1 MIPPAPNLARHL
13 FANTRPVNRLGIALW
28 VAGALLLAGNVA
40 VYYSYFAGSGDRRA
54 ELARLEEQVALQ
66 QRRAAQAETDL
77 AGIDLEQQN
86 EQVEFLNR
94 KIAER
99 AFSWSLLFD
108 RIAEVLPTQVRLT
121 SLRPHGVVSGNEAR
135 RRVARRV
142 VVEEGRVALELE
154 GEAQSGEA
162 LLRFVD
168 NLFAHPAFE
177 DPDLAQE
184 AVDDG
189 ERIEFTLRAQY
200 LPEVGESAATIEEE
214 APARPGAA
222 AAAADEEPVPRYPMQ
237 DEEEEN

>member
-1 MIPPAPNLARHL
+1 MIPPAPNLARHP

-28 VAGALLLAGNVA
+28 AAGALLLAGNVA

-66 QRRAAQAETDL
+66 QRGAGQAETDL

-108 RIAEVLPTQVRLT
+108 RLAEVLPSQVRLT
-121 SLRPHGVVSGNEAR
+121 SLRPHGVVSGDEGR
-135 RRVARRV
+135 RRVAGRV
-142 VVEEGRVALELE
+142 VVEEGRVALEMA

-168 NLFAHPAFE
+168 NLFAHAAFE

-200 LPEVGESAATIEEE
+200 LPEVAESAATVAED
-214 APARPGAA
+214 APASPAA
-222 AAAADEEPVPRYPMQ
+222 AVDEEPVPRYPR

>member
-1 MIPPAPNLARHL
+1 MIPPAPNLARYP

-28 VAGALLLAGNVA
+28 VAGALLLTGNVA

-54 ELARLEEQVALQ
+54 ELARLEQQVSLQ
-66 QRRAAQAETDL
+66 QQRAGQAETDL

-86 EQVEFLNR
+86 EQVDFLNR

-108 RIAEVLPTQVRLT
+108 RLAEVLPSQVRLT
-121 SLRPHGVVSGNEAR
+121 SLRPHGVVSGDEGR
-135 RRVARRV
+135 RRVAGRV
-142 VVEEGRVALELE
+142 VVEEGRVALELA

-200 LPEVGESAATIEEE
+200 LPEVAESAATIEEE
-214 APARPGAA
+214 SPARPGAA
-222 AAAADEEPVPRYPMQ
+222 AAVDEEPVPRYPR

>member
-1 MIPPAPNLARHL
+1 MIPPAPNLARHP

-28 VAGALLLAGNVA
+28 AAGALLLAGNVA

-66 QRRAAQAETDL
+66 QRGAGQAETDL

-108 RIAEVLPTQVRLT
+108 RLAEVLPSQVRLT
-121 SLRPHGVVSGNEAR
+121 SLRPHGVVSGDEGR
-135 RRVARRV
+135 RRVAGRV
-142 VVEEGRVALELE
+142 VVEEGRVALEMA

-168 NLFAHPAFE
+168 NLFAHAAFE

-200 LPEVGESAATIEEE
+200 LPEVAESAATITEDS
-214 APARPGAA
+214 PASPAA
-222 AAAADEEPVPRYPMQ
+222 AVDDEPVPRYPR

>member
-1 MIPPAPNLARHL
+1 VIPPAPNLARRP

-28 VAGALLLAGNVA
+28 VVGALLLAGNVA

-54 ELARLEEQVALQ
+54 DLARLEEQVTLQ
-66 QRRAAQAETDL
+66 QRRGAEAETAL

-108 RIAEVLPTQVRLT
+108 RLAEVLPSQVRLT
-121 SLRPHGVVSGNEAR
+121 SLRPHGVVSGDEGR

-142 VVEEGRVALELE
+142 VVEEGRVALEMA

-168 NLFAHPAFE
+168 NLFAHAAFE

-184 AVDDG
+184 NVDAGDL
-189 ERIEFTLRAQY
+189 IEFTLRTQY
-200 LPEVGESAATIEEE
+200 LPEVAESAAATAAAE
-214 APARPGAA
+214 PRAA
-222 AAAADEEPVPRYPMQ
+222 AAAAVDEEPLPRYPR

>member
-1 MIPPAPNLARHL
+1 MIPPAPNLARHP

-54 ELARLEEQVALQ
+54 ELARLERQVSLQ
-66 QRRAAQAETDL
+66 QQRAGQAETDL

-108 RIAEVLPTQVRLT
+108 RLAEVLPSQVRLT
-121 SLRPHGVVSGNEAR
+121 SLRPHGVVSGDEGR
-135 RRVARRV
+135 RRVSRRV
-142 VVEEGRVALELE
+142 VVEEGRVALELS

-168 NLFAHPAFE
+168 NLFAHPAFA

-184 AVDDG
+184 ALEG
-189 ERIEFTLRAQY
+189 EALIDFSLRAQY
-200 LPEVGESAATIEEE
+200 LPAVAEAAAIEEEPPAVGPAATIEEE
-214 APARPGAA
+214 PA
-222 AAAADEEPVPRYPMQ
+222 PRYPM
-237 DEEEEN
+237 DTGEEEN

>member
-28 VAGALLLAGNVA
+28 LAGALLLAGNVA

-54 ELARLEEQVALQ
+54 ELARLEEQAALQ

-108 RIAEVLPTQVRLT
+108 RIAEVLPSQVRLT
-121 SLRPHGVVSGNEAR
+121 SLRPHGVVSGDEGR

-142 VVEEGRVALELE
+142 VVEQGRVALELA

-200 LPEVGESAATIEEE
+200 LPEVTESAAAVVEE
-214 APARPGAA
+214 AAPASAA
-222 AAAADEEPVPRYPMQ
+222 AAVDEEPVPHYPMQ

>member
-1 MIPPAPNLARHL
+1 MIPPAPNLARHP

-28 VAGALLLAGNVA
+28 VAGALLLVGNVA

-54 ELARLEEQVALQ
+54 ELARLERQVAQQQ
-66 QRRAAQAETDL
+66 QRAGQAETDL

-108 RIAEVLPTQVRLT
+108 RLAEVLPSQVRLT
-121 SLRPHGVVSGNEAR
+121 SLRPHGVVSGDEGR
-135 RRVARRV
+135 RRVAGRV
-142 VVEEGRVALELE
+142 VVEEGRVALELA

-189 ERIEFTLRAQY
+189 DRIEFTLRAQY
-200 LPEVGESAATIEEE
+200 LPEVAESAATIAEDSP
-214 APARPGAA
+214 APAA
-222 AAAADEEPVPRYPMQ
+222 AAVDEEPVPRYPR